1 MKIGDLLGKKLIDK
15 EDLNIQKKHIVD
27 IESLNSR
34 SITLSKIYSSEE
46 FKDKYHYYG
55 NLGSEYNKEKT
66 KFTLW
71 APTADSVKLVLY
83 GKNGHDIENAP
94 NKVIEMKKGNK
105 GEWSVY
111 INKNLKG
118 EYYNYI
124 VEVDGKENEVTD
136 PYAKAV
142 GVNGKRAMVI
152 DLNET
157 NPKDWNKDEK
167 PKLDNATDA
176 VIYEMHIRDFSI
188 DDNSGI
194 TCKGKYN
201 GVWQDKTTIPNTD
214 VKTGISHLK
223 ELGVNVV
230 HLLPIFDHRSIDETR
245 LNEAQYNWGYD
256 PQNYNVPE
264 GSYSSDPY
272 TAQVRIKEF
281 KQMIQELHKAGIR
294 VVMDVVYN
302 HTGITEDSHLN
313 LAVPDYYYRQ
323 NQSGG
328 FSNGSGCGNEVA
340 SERSMVRK
348 MIVDSVKFW
357 AEEYHID
364 GFRFDLMGLHD
375 IDTMKQIREELNK
388 IDESII
394 VYGEGWTAGDT
405 PLPEEDRALK
415 VNTYKFGN
423 EQIAAFSDDI
433 RDSIKGSIFD
443 AENPGFVNGA
453 NGLEESIKFG
463 VVASTKHPDV
473 NYDKVN
479 YLNEPWANQP
489 YQTITYTSAH
499 DNYTLWD
506 KLQLT
511 NKDASDKELV
521 QMNKM
526 AAAIVL
532 TSQGIPFIHAGDE
545 FARTKINS
553 DGTLNHNSYNAPDSV
568 NKLDWNRKIEYKDL
582 FNYYK
587 GLIQLRKSHSAFKMD
602 KTKDIQKNLKFL
614 KKCEHFNED
623 NIVAY
628 IIDGKNVDD
637 KWENIAVIFNSNDK
651 NVEIKLPSNNW
662 NIVVNENSAGTKTLE
677 KVNGNKVKVAPNSA
691 YVLYSDTKE

>member
-1 MKIGDLLGKKLIDK
+1 MGLVLGLETENFKSEDITLGK
-15 EDLNIQKKHIVD
+15 
-27 IESLNSR
+27 
-34 SITLSKIYSSEE
+34 IYNSEE
-46 FKDKYHYYG
+46 FKEKYHYDG
-55 NLGSEYNKEKT
+55 NLGAQYDEKKT

-71 APTADSVKLVLY
+71 APTAKNVKLALY
-83 GKNGHDIENAP
+83 GKNGNDIENSP
-94 NKVIEMKKGNK
+94 TELVQMNK
-105 GEWSVY
+105 GEQGEWSIEV
-111 INKNLKG
+111 KGNLNG

-124 VEVDGKENEVTD
+124 VEVNGKENEVTD

-142 GVNGKRAMVI
+142 GVNGNRAMVI
-152 DLNET
+152 DLKET
-157 NPKDWNKDEK
+157 NPQGWDKDKK
-167 PKLDNATDA
+167 PKLEYATDA

-194 TCKGKYN
+194 TYKGKYN
-201 GVWQDKTTIPNTD
+201 GVWQDKTTIPGTD
-214 VKTGISHLK
+214 VKTGVSHLK

-230 HLLPIFDHRSIDETR
+230 HLLPTFDYKSIDETK
-245 LNEAQYNWGYD
+245 LDEAQYNWGYD

-272 TAQVRIKEF
+272 IAQVRIKEF
-281 KQMIQELHKAGIR
+281 KEMIQELHKAGIR

-302 HTGITEDSHLN
+302 HTGKTQDSHLN
-313 LAVPDYYYRQ
+313 LAVPNYYYRQ

-328 FSNGSGCGNEVA
+328 FSNGSGCGNEIA
-340 SERSMVRK
+340 SERSMVRR
-348 MIVDSVKFW
+348 MMVDSVKFW

-375 IDTMKQIREELNK
+375 IDTMKEIRSELNK

-394 VYGEGWTAGDT
+394 MYGEGWTASDT

-415 VNTYKFGN
+415 ASTYKFEN

-433 RDSIKGSIFD
+433 RDSIKGSVFN
-443 AENPGFVNGA
+443 EQQPGFVNGA

-463 VVASTKHPDV
+463 VVASTKHQDV
-473 NYDKVN
+473 DYDKVN
-479 YLNEPWANQP
+479 YSNKPWANQP

-511 NKDASDKELV
+511 NKYASDKELV

-545 FARTKINS
+545 FARTKVNE
-553 DGTLNHNSYNAPDSV
+553 DGSLNHNSYNSPDSV
-568 NKLDWNRKIEYKDL
+568 NKLDWKRKVEYKDL

-587 GLIQLRKSHSAFKMD
+587 GLIELRKSHNAFKMN
-602 KTKDIQKNLKFL
+602 TTEDIQKNLNFL
-614 KKCEHFNED
+614 EKGKNFKED
-623 NIVAY
+623 NVVAY
-628 IIDGKNVDD
+628 TINGKNVKDEWD
-637 KWENIAVIFNSNDK
+637 NIAVIYNANGK
-651 NVEIKLPSNNW
+651 EVEVTLHSTDW
-662 NIVVNENSAGTKTLE
+662 NIVVNENNAGVKTLGE
-677 KVNGNKVKVAPNSA
+677 VNGNKVEVPAKSV
-691 YVLYSDTKE
+691 YVLYKNNNEK